1 MQRRQVVPVFVYRSV
16 SAIITAYGREESVEQ
31 TKAILES
38 ISDGV
43 FTVDSNWKITSFNRA
58 AEEITGISREE
69 AIGRECSEVF
79 RSSMCETA
87 CALRESMASGKPV
100 LYRSGY
106 IVDSDGERIP
116 VSVSTAVLRDEN
128 GSVLGGAETFRDLS
142 EIQSLQKQLYETYRV
157 EDFVSRSPSMQKVFK
172 IIPAVASSPATVL
185 IQGETGTGKE
195 VLARAIHSSGSR
207 SGEPFVAVNCGA
219 LPDTLL
225 ESELFGYARGA
236 FTGAAHSR
244 QGKFEAAGRGTLF
257 LDEIGDVSTAMQ
269 VKLLRVLQEKTI
281 TPLGSNEEIK
291 VNARIICA
299 SNKNLSQ
306 LVESGEFRQD
316 LFYRINVVK
325 LDIPPLRERLE
336 DIPQLLEA
344 LLKRHSFA
352 LGVDVKDYDP
362 QILPLLM
369 GYNWPGNVREL
380 ENFVERA
387 VVLSREGLV
396 SFGDLPPEIIPEK
409 SVHHSD
415 AGTLRNARA
424 DTEKQ
429 MIVQALENNRFNRTA
444 AAAELGIHKT
454 TLYRRIKALGISL
467 PSSDGR
473 SSNATNTT

>member
-1 MQRRQVVPVFVYRSV
+1 VDP
-16 SAIITAYGREESVEQ
+16 

-58 AEEITGISREE
+58 AEEITGIPREE
-69 AIGRECSEVF
+69 AIGKECSEVF

-87 CALRESMASGKPV
+87 CALRESMASGKPI

-106 IVDSDGERIP
+106 IVDSHGERIP

-128 GSVLGGAETFRDLS
+128 GAVLGGAETFRDLS
-142 EIQSLQKQLYETYRV
+142 EIQSLQNQLHETYRV
-157 EDFVSRSPSMQKVFK
+157 EDIVSRSPSMQKIFK

-207 SGEPFVAVNCGA
+207 KNEPFVAVNCGA
-219 LPDTLL
+219 LPDALL
-225 ESELFGYARGA
+225 ESELFGYTRGA
-236 FTGAAHSR
+236 FTGAVHSR

-269 VKLLRVLQEKTI
+269 VKLLRVLQEKTV
-281 TPLGSNEEIK
+281 TPLGSNEEIR

-299 SNKNLSQ
+299 SNRNLSQ

-325 LDIPPLRERLE
+325 FDIPPLRERLE

-352 LGVDVKDYDP
+352 LGVDVKGYDP
-362 QILPLLM
+362 RILPLLT

-396 SFGDLPPEIIPEK
+396 SLSDLPPEILPEK
-409 SVHHSD
+409 AVRHSD
-415 AGTLRNARA
+415 AGTLRSARA
-424 DTEKQ
+424 ETEKQ
-429 MIVQALENNRFNRTA
+429 MILQALKNNRFNRTA
-444 AAAELGIHKT
+444 AARELGIHKT

-467 PSSDGR
+467 PDSDGR
-473 SSNATNTT
+473 SGNATNTT

>member
-1 MQRRQVVPVFVYRSV
+1 M
-16 SAIITAYGREESVEQ
+16 EQ

-100 LYRSGY
+100 FYRSGY
-106 IVDSDGERIP
+106 IVDSEGERIP

-128 GSVLGGAETFRDLS
+128 GVVLGGAETFRDLS
-142 EIQSLQKQLYETYRV
+142 EIQSLQNQLYETYRV

-236 FTGAAHSR
+236 FTGAVDSR

-269 VKLLRVLQEKTI
+269 VKLLRVLQEKTV

-325 LDIPPLRERLE
+325 LEIPPLRKRLE

-369 GYNWPGNVREL
+369 GYKWPGNVREL

-387 VVLSREGLV
+387 VVFSREGLV
-396 SFGDLPPEIIPEK
+396 SFSDLPAEILPEK
-409 SVHHSD
+409 SVRHSD
-415 AGTLRNARA
+415 AGTLRSAKA

-444 AAAELGIHKT
+444 AAVELGIHKT

-467 PSSDGR
+467 PNSDGR

>member
-1 MQRRQVVPVFVYRSV
+1 MYRSIN
-16 SAIITAYGREESVEQ
+16 AILPCVTEEVGVDP

-43 FTVDSNWKITSFNRA
+43 FTVDLNWKITSFNRA

-128 GSVLGGAETFRDLS
+128 GVVLGGAETFRDLS
-142 EIQSLQKQLYETYRV
+142 EIQSLQNQLHETYRV
-157 EDFVSRSPSMQKVFK
+157 EDFVSRSPSMQKIFK

-195 VLARAIHSSGSR
+195 VLARAIHSSGTR
-207 SGEPFVAVNCGA
+207 KNEPFVAVNCGA
-219 LPDTLL
+219 LPDALL

-236 FTGAAHSR
+236 FTGAVHSR
-244 QGKFEAAGRGTLF
+244 QGKFEAASSGTLF
-257 LDEIGDVSTAMQ
+257 LDEIGDVSTTMQ
-269 VKLLRVLQEKTI
+269 VKLLRVLQEKTV
-281 TPLGSNEEIK
+281 TPLGSNGEIR

-299 SNKNLSQ
+299 SNRNLSQ
-306 LVESGEFRQD
+306 LVDSREFRQD

-325 LDIPPLRERLE
+325 IDIPPLRDRLE

-352 LGVDVKDYDP
+352 LGVDVKGYDP
-362 QILPLLM
+362 GILPLLTA
-369 GYNWPGNVREL
+369 YNWPGNVREL

-387 VVLSREGLV
+387 VVFSREGIV
-396 SFGDLPPEIIPEK
+396 SLSDLPPEILPEK
-409 SVHHSD
+409 TVRNSG
-415 AGTLRNARA
+415 AGTLRGARA

-429 MIVQALENNRFNRTA
+429 MILQALKNNRFNRTA
-444 AAAELGIHKT
+444 AARELGIHKT

-467 PSSDGR
+467 PDSDGR
-473 SSNATNTT
+473 SGNATDVD

>member
-1 MQRRQVVPVFVYRSV
+1 VVDP
-16 SAIITAYGREESVEQ
+16 

-100 LYRSGY
+100 LCRSGY

-128 GSVLGGAETFRDLS
+128 GVVLGGAETFRDLS
-142 EIQSLQKQLYETYRV
+142 EIQNLQNQLHEIYRV
-157 EDFVSRSPSMQKVFK
+157 EDFVSRSPSMQKVFR

-195 VLARAIHSSGSR
+195 VLARAIHSSSSR
-207 SGEPFVAVNCGA
+207 KNEPFVAVNCGA
-219 LPDTLL
+219 LPDALL
-225 ESELFGYARGA
+225 ESELFGFVRGA
-236 FTGAAHSR
+236 FTGAVSSR
-244 QGKFEAAGRGTLF
+244 QGKFTAAGRGTLF

-269 VKLLRVLQEKTI
+269 VKLLRVLQEKTV

-299 SNKNLSQ
+299 SNRDLSQ
-306 LVESGEFRQD
+306 LVKSGEFRQD

-344 LLKRHSFA
+344 LLSRHSLA
-352 LGVDVKDYDP
+352 MGVDVKGYDP
-362 QILPLLM
+362 RILPLLT
-369 GYNWPGNVREL
+369 GYTWPGNVREL

-387 VVLSREGLV
+387 VVFSRGEIV
-396 SFGDLPPEIIPEK
+396 SFSDLPPEILPGK
-409 SVHHSD
+409 DVRHSD
-415 AGTLRNARA
+415 AGTLRSARA

-429 MIVQALENNRFNRTA
+429 MILQALENNRFNRTA
-444 AAAELGIHKT
+444 AAAELGVHKT
-454 TLYRRIKALGISL
+454 TLYRRIKALGIAL
-467 PSSDGR
+467 PDSDGR